1 MSEPSRYE
9 LTAGQRE
16 LQARARELARSAF
29 APTAAST
36 DLTEQYPWAN
46 VAQLRDA
53 GFMGMTLP
61 KSVGGQGL
69 SYLDAVVVI
78 EEMAKACATMGRI
91 TVEANMG
98 AIGAIARYGTPEQL
112 ELAARLVL
120 AGDKPAICITEPN
133 AGSAASEMTTRAD
146 RKGDDYILNGEKY
159 WITGGG
165 VSKLHL
171 IFARVFDD
179 GVEQG
184 IGGFICVRDGVAPD
198 GFVVG
203 RRLYAMGVRG
213 IPETH
218 LEFHDLKVR
227 KSMLLMPP
235 DGLRRGFASLMSAYN
250 AQRVGAGTVALGIAQ
265 GAFEEGLAYLKSRHQ
280 FGRPIAEFQGLQWML
295 ADMSTQLEAARLLL
309 RSAAA
314 SGDAFPDIDKAA
326 RAKIFAAEMAN
337 RVTND
342 ALQFHG
348 SSGYGREAAMERHV
362 RDARM
367 FTIAGG
373 TAQILRTQVAASLLG
388 MKLPQ
393 TRDGYV
399 RQQGRT
405 TSSRAVGDEIELPNS
420 LKHEESR

>member
-1 MSEPSRYE
+1 MYD
-9 LTAGQRE
+9 LTPEQLK
-16 LQARARELARSAF
+16 LQAEARELAQSVF
-29 APTAAST
+29 APTAADT
-36 DLTEQYPWAN
+36 DLTEQYPWHN

-61 KSVGGQGL
+61 KSMGGRGA
-69 SYLDAVVVI
+69 SYLDTVVVI

-98 AIGAIARYGTPEQL
+98 AIGAIAKYGTPEQL
-112 ELAARLVL
+112 ALAAELVL
-120 AGDKPAICITEPN
+120 AGDKPAICISEPN
-133 AGSAASEMTTRAD
+133 AGSAASEMTARAD
-146 RKGDDYILNGEKY
+146 KQGDHYILNGEKY

-171 IFARVFDD
+171 IFARVFED

-184 IGGFICVRDGVAPD
+184 IGAFICVRDDNGPE
-198 GFVVG
+198 GLVVG

-218 LEFHDLKVR
+218 LEFRDLKVH
-227 KSMLLMPP
+227 KSMLIALPG
-235 DGLRRGFASLMSAYN
+235 GLKRGFAALMNAYN

-265 GAFEEGLAYLKSRHQ
+265 GAFEEGTAYLKSRHQ

-309 RSAAA
+309 RAAAA
-314 SGDAFPDIDKAA
+314 SGTDFPDMDKAA
-326 RAKIFAAEMAN
+326 RAKIFAAETAN
-337 RVTND
+337 KVSND
-342 ALQFHG
+342 ALQFYG
-348 SSGYGREAAMERHV
+348 SSGYGRHHPMERHV

-373 TAQILRTQVAASLLG
+373 TAQILRTQVASRILDI
-388 MKLPQ
+388 KLPQ
-393 TRDGYV
+393 TRDGYRKLAEPQLV
-399 RQQGRT
+399 Q
-405 TSSRAVGDEIELPNS
+405 A
-420 LKHEESR
+420 

>member
-1 MSEPSRYE
+1 MYD
-9 LTAGQRE
+9 LTPEQLT
-16 LQARARELARSAF
+16 LQSQARELAQSVF
-29 APTAAST
+29 ASTASDT
-36 DLTEQYPWAN
+36 DLTEQYPWNN
-46 VAQLRDA
+46 VAALRDA

-61 KSVGGQGL
+61 KNLGGRGL
-69 SYLDAVVVI
+69 SYLDTVIVI

-98 AIGAIARYGTPEQL
+98 AIGAIARYGTEEQL
-112 ELAARLVL
+112 KVAADLVL
-120 AGDKPAICITEPN
+120 AGDKPAICISEPN

-184 IGGFICVRDGVAPD
+184 IGAFICVRDDNAPAEL
-198 GFVVG
+198 VVG

-218 LEFHDLKVR
+218 LEFHDLKIH
-227 KSMLLMPP
+227 KSMLVIPP
-235 DGLRRGFASLMSAYN
+235 GGLRRGFASLMTAYN

-265 GAFEEGLAYLKSRHQ
+265 GAFEEGMAYLKSRHQ

-314 SGDAFPDIDKAA
+314 SGADFPDIDKAA

-337 RVTND
+337 KVTND
-342 ALQFHG
+342 ALQFYG
-348 SSGYGREAAMERHV
+348 SSGYGRHNPMERHV

-373 TAQILRTQVAASLLG
+373 TAQILRTQVASKLLG

-393 TRDGYV
+393 TREGYLRV
-399 RQQGRT
+399 
-405 TSSRAVGDEIELPNS
+405 AEDKPA
-420 LKHEESR
+420 

>member
-1 MSEPSRYE
+1 MYD
-9 LTAGQRE
+9 LTPEQLN
-16 LQARARELARSAF
+16 LQVQARELAQSVF
-29 APTAAST
+29 APTAANT
-36 DLTEQYPWAN
+36 DLTEQYPWDN
-46 VAQLRDA
+46 VATLRDA

-61 KSVGGQGL
+61 KSLGGRGL
-69 SYLDAVVVI
+69 SYLDTVVII

-98 AIGAIARYGTPEQL
+98 AIGAIAKYGTEAQL
-112 ELAARLVL
+112 KVAADLVL
-120 AGDKPAICITEPN
+120 AGDKPAICISEPD

-146 RKGDDYILNGEKY
+146 RKGDDYVLNGEKY

-184 IGGFICVRDGVAPD
+184 IGAFICVRDGNTPAEL
-198 GFVVG
+198 VVG

-218 LEFHDLKVR
+218 LEFRDLKVH
-227 KSMLLMPP
+227 KSMLVMPP
-235 DGLRRGFASLMSAYN
+235 GGLKRGFASLMTAYN

-265 GAFEEGLAYLKSRHQ
+265 GAFEEGMAYLKSRQQ

-314 SGDAFPDIDKAA
+314 SGADFPDIDKAA
-326 RAKIFAAEMAN
+326 RAKIFAAETAN
-337 RVTND
+337 KVTND
-342 ALQFHG
+342 SLQFYG
-348 SSGYGREAAMERHV
+348 SSGYGRHNPMERHV

-373 TAQILRTQVAASLLG
+373 TAQILRTQVAATLLG

-393 TRDGYV
+393 TREGFLKAV
-399 RQQGRT
+399 Q
-405 TSSRAVGDEIELPNS
+405 SSNP
-420 LKHEESR
+420 

>member
-1 MSEPSRYE
+1 MYE
-9 LTAGQRE
+9 LTAEQSK
-16 LQARARELARSAF
+16 LQSQARELAQSAF
-29 APTAAST
+29 APTAAET
-36 DLTEQYPWAN
+36 DLTEQYPWGN
-46 VAQLRDA
+46 VAQLREA

-61 KSVGGQGL
+61 KSVGGRGL
-69 SYLDAVVVI
+69 SHLDTVIVI

-98 AIGAIARYGTPEQL
+98 AIGAIAKYGTEEQL
-112 ELAARLVL
+112 KLAASLVL
-120 AGDKPAICITEPN
+120 AGDKPAICISEPN

-146 RKGDDYILNGEKY
+146 KKGDHYILNGEKY

-184 IGGFICVRDGVAPD
+184 IGAFICVRDNDAP
-198 GFVVG
+198 GELVVG

-218 LEFHDLKVR
+218 LEFHDLKIH
-227 KSMLLMPP
+227 KSMLVVPP
-235 DGLRRGFASLMSAYN
+235 GGLKRGFASLMTAYN

-265 GAFEEGLAYLKSRHQ
+265 GAFEEGMAYLKSRHQ

-314 SGDAFPDIDKAA
+314 SGTEFPDIDKAA
-326 RAKIFAAEMAN
+326 RAKIFAAETAN
-337 RVTND
+337 KVTND
-342 ALQFHG
+342 ALQFYG
-348 SSGYGREAAMERHV
+348 SSGYGRHNAMERHV

-373 TAQILRTQVAASLLG
+373 TAQILRTQVASKLLG

-393 TRDGYV
+393 TRDGYLKAA
-399 RQQGRT
+399 QG
-405 TSSRAVGDEIELPNS
+405 SPA
-420 LKHEESR
+420 

>member
-1 MSEPSRYE
+1 MYD
-9 LTAGQRE
+9 LTPEQLK
-16 LQARARELARSAF
+16 LQASARELAQSVF
-29 APTAAST
+29 APTAAET
-36 DLTEQYPWAN
+36 DRTEQYPWDNIAK
-46 VAQLRDA
+46 LREA

-61 KSVGGQGL
+61 KNLGGRGL
-69 SYLDAVVVI
+69 SYLDTVIVI

-98 AIGAIARYGTPEQL
+98 AIGAIVKYGSEEQAK
-112 ELAARLVL
+112 LAARLVL
-120 AGDKPAICITEPN
+120 AGDKPAICISEPN

-146 RKGDDYILNGEKY
+146 KHGDHYILNGEKY

-184 IGGFICVRDGVAPD
+184 VGAFICVREDNEPAEL
-198 GFVVG
+198 VVG

-218 LEFHDLKVR
+218 IEFRDLKIH
-227 KSMLLMPP
+227 KSMMVALPG
-235 DGLRRGFASLMSAYN
+235 GLKRGFAALMTAYN

-265 GAFEEGLAYLKSRHQ
+265 GAFEEGLAYLKSRRQ
-280 FGRPIAEFQGLQWML
+280 FGRPIAEFQGLQWMA

-314 SGDAFPDIDKAA
+314 SGAEFPDIDKAA
-326 RAKIFAAEMAN
+326 RAKIFAAETAN
-337 RVTND
+337 KVTND
-342 ALQFHG
+342 ALQFYG
-348 SSGYGREAAMERHV
+348 SSGYGRHNPMERHV

-373 TAQILRTQVAASLLG
+373 TAQILRTQVASTLLG

-393 TRDGYV
+393 TRDGYSKLAE
-399 RQQGRT
+399 Q
-405 TSSRAVGDEIELPNS
+405 SKA
-420 LKHEESR
+420 

>member
-1 MSEPSRYE
+1 MYD
-9 LTAGQRE
+9 LTPEQLK
-16 LQARARELARSAF
+16 LQAQARELAQSVF
-29 APTAAST
+29 APTAANT
-36 DLTEQYPWAN
+36 DHTEQYPWDN

-61 KSVGGQGL
+61 RSVGGRGL
-69 SYLDAVVVI
+69 SYLDTVIVI

-98 AIGAIARYGTPEQL
+98 AIGAIAKYGSAEQL
-112 ELAARLVL
+112 KLAAELVL
-120 AGDKPAICITEPN
+120 AGDKPAICISEPN
-133 AGSAASEMTTRAD
+133 AGSAASEMSTRAD
-146 RKGDDYILNGEKY
+146 RKGEHYILNGEKY

-171 IFARVFDD
+171 IFARVFED

-184 IGGFICVRDGVAPD
+184 VGAFICVRDDNGPE
-198 GFVVG
+198 GLVVG

-218 LEFHDLKVR
+218 LEFRDLQVH
-227 KSMLLMPP
+227 KSMMVSLPG
-235 DGLRRGFASLMSAYN
+235 GLKRGFAALMTAYN

-265 GAFEEGLAYLKSRHQ
+265 GAFEEGLAYLKSRQQ

-314 SGDAFPDIDKAA
+314 SGAEFPDIDKAA
-326 RAKIFAAEMAN
+326 RAKIFAAETAN
-337 RVTND
+337 KVTND
-342 ALQFHG
+342 ALQFYG
-348 SSGYGREAAMERHV
+348 SSGYGRHNPMERHV

-373 TAQILRTQVAASLLG
+373 TAQILRTQVASTLLG

-393 TRDGYV
+393 TRDGYLKATQ
-399 RQQGRT
+399 R
-405 TSSRAVGDEIELPNS
+405 SSS
-420 LKHEESR
+420 

>member
-1 MSEPSRYE
+1 MYA
-9 LTAGQRE
+9 LTPEQLK
-16 LQARARELARSAF
+16 LQAEARELAQSVF
-29 APTAAST
+29 APTAAET
-36 DLTEQYPWAN
+36 DRTEQYPWDN
-46 VAQLRDA
+46 VAKLRDA

-61 KSVGGQGL
+61 KSLGGRGL
-69 SYLDAVVVI
+69 SHLDTVIVI

-98 AIGAIARYGTPEQL
+98 AIGAIAKYGTPEQQN
-112 ELAARLVL
+112 LAAEVVL
-120 AGDKPAICITEPN
+120 AGDKPAICISEPN
-133 AGSAASEMTTRAD
+133 AGSAASEMTTRAE
-146 RKGDDYILNGEKY
+146 KEGDHYILNGEKY

-171 IFARVFDD
+171 IFARVFED

-184 IGGFICVRDGVAPD
+184 IGAFICVRDENGPAELVI
-198 GFVVG
+198 G

-218 LEFHDLKVR
+218 LEFRNLKIH
-227 KSMLLMPP
+227 KSMMVTLPG
-235 DGLRRGFASLMSAYN
+235 GLRRGFAALMNAYN

-295 ADMSTQLEAARLLL
+295 ADMSTQLEASRLML
-309 RSAAA
+309 RAAAA
-314 SGDAFPDIDKAA
+314 SGEEFPDIDKAA
-326 RAKIFAAEMAN
+326 RAKIFAAETAN
-337 RVTND
+337 KVTND
-342 ALQFHG
+342 ALQFWG
-348 SSGYGREAAMERHV
+348 SSGYARENPMERHV

-373 TAQILRTQVAASLLG
+373 TAQILRTQVASKLLE

-393 TRDGYV
+393 TRDG
-399 RQQGRT
+399 
-405 TSSRAVGDEIELPNS
+405 L
-420 LKHEESR
+420 LKLAEAKAG

>member
-1 MSEPSRYE
+1 MYD
-9 LTAGQRE
+9 LTPEQLK
-16 LQARARELARSAF
+16 LQAQARELAQTVF
-29 APTAAST
+29 APTAANT
-36 DLTEQYPWAN
+36 DQTEQYPWDN

-61 KSVGGQGL
+61 KSLGGRGL
-69 SYLDAVVVI
+69 SYLDTVIVI

-98 AIGAIARYGTPEQL
+98 AIGAIAKYGSQEQL
-112 ELAARLVL
+112 KLAASLVL
-120 AGDKPAICITEPN
+120 AGDKPAICISEPN

-146 RKGDDYILNGEKY
+146 KKGDHYILNGEKY

-171 IFARVFDD
+171 IFARVFED

-184 IGGFICVRDGVAPD
+184 VGAFICVRDDNGPAEL
-198 GFVVG
+198 VVG

-218 LEFHDLKVR
+218 IEFRDLKIH
-227 KSMLLMPP
+227 KSMMVSLPG
-235 DGLRRGFASLMSAYN
+235 GLKRGFAALMTAYN

-265 GAFEEGLAYLKSRHQ
+265 GAFEEGMAYLKSRHQ

-314 SGDAFPDIDKAA
+314 SGAEFPDIDKAA
-326 RAKIFAAEMAN
+326 RAKIFAAETAN
-337 RVTND
+337 KVTND
-342 ALQFHG
+342 ALQFYG
-348 SSGYGREAAMERHV
+348 SSGYGRHNPMERHV

-373 TAQILRTQVAASLLG
+373 TAQILRTQVASKLLE

-393 TRDGYV
+393 TRDGYLKAT
-399 RQQGRT
+399 QG
-405 TSSRAVGDEIELPNS
+405 SPA
-420 LKHEESR
+420 

>member
-1 MSEPSRYE
+1 MYD
-9 LTAGQRE
+9 LTPEQLT
-16 LQARARELARSAF
+16 LQAEARELAQSVF
-29 APTAAST
+29 APTAAET
-36 DLTEQYPWAN
+36 DLTEQYPWDN

-61 KSVGGQGL
+61 KSVGGRGL
-69 SYLDAVVVI
+69 SYLDAVIVI
-78 EEMAKACATMGRI
+78 EEMAKACAAMGRI

-98 AIGAIARYGTPEQL
+98 AIGAIAKYGSPEQL
-112 ELAARLVL
+112 KLAADLVL
-120 AGDKPAICITEPN
+120 AGDKPAICISEPD

-146 RKGDDYILNGEKY
+146 KKGDHYIINGEKY

-165 VSKLHL
+165 VSKLYL

-184 IGGFICVRDGVAPD
+184 IGAFICVRDGEAPAEL
-198 GFVVG
+198 VIG
-203 RRLYAMGVRG
+203 RRLYAMGIRG

-218 LEFHDLKVR
+218 IEFRDLKVH
-227 KSMLLMPP
+227 KSMMLTLPG
-235 DGLRRGFASLMSAYN
+235 GLKRGFASLMTAYN

-265 GAFEEGLAYLKSRHQ
+265 GAFEEGMAYLKSRHQ

-309 RSAAA
+309 RSAAV
-314 SGDAFPDIDKAA
+314 SGAEFPDIDKAA
-326 RAKIFAAEMAN
+326 RAKIFVAEAAN
-337 RVTND
+337 KVTND
-342 ALQFHG
+342 ALQFYG
-348 SSGYGREAAMERHV
+348 SSGYGRHNPMERHV

-373 TAQILRTQVAASLLG
+373 SAQILRTQVASTLLG

-393 TRDGYV
+393 TRDGYFKIA
-399 RQQGRT
+399 Q
-405 TSSRAVGDEIELPNS
+405 SKLS
-420 LKHEESR
+420 

>member
-1 MSEPSRYE
+1 MYE
-9 LTAGQRE
+9 LTSAQFE
-16 LQARARELARSAF
+16 LQARARNLAQSHF
-29 APTAAST
+29 APTAADT
-36 DLTEQYPWAN
+36 DLTEAYPWKN
-46 VAQLRDA
+46 IDLLRDG

-61 KSVGGQGL
+61 KSVGGKGL
-69 SYLDAVVVI
+69 SYLDAVIVV

-98 AIGAIARYGTPEQL
+98 AIGAIAQYGTLGQL
-112 ELAARLVL
+112 KIAAELVL
-120 AGDKPAICITEPN
+120 AGDKPAICISEPN

-146 RKGDDYILNGEKY
+146 KKGEHYILNGEKY

-165 VSKLHL
+165 VSKLYL

-179 GVEQG
+179 GVDQG
-184 IGGFICVRDGVAPD
+184 IGAFICVREGDKPEQLVI
-198 GFVVG
+198 G

-218 LEFHDLKVR
+218 IEFRDLPIH
-227 KSMLLMPP
+227 KSMLVVPP
-235 DGLRRGFASLMSAYN
+235 GGLKRGFASLMTAYN

-265 GAFEEGLAYLKSRHQ
+265 GAFEEGLQYLITRQQ

-314 SGDAFPDIDKAA
+314 SGELFPELEKAA
-326 RAKIFAAEMAN
+326 RAKIFAAETAN

-342 ALQFHG
+342 ALQFYG
-348 SSGYGREAAMERHV
+348 SSGYGRHNPMERHV

-373 TAQILRTQVAASLLG
+373 TAQILRTQVASKLLG

-393 TRDGYV
+393 TRDGY
-399 RQQGRT
+399 QQTAER
-405 TSSRAVGDEIELPNS
+405 
-420 LKHEESR
+420 

>member
-1 MSEPSRYE
+1 MYD
-9 LTAGQRE
+9 LTPEQLE
-16 LQARARELARSAF
+16 LQARARELAQTRF
-29 APTAAST
+29 APTAAHT
-36 DLTEQYPWAN
+36 DQTEQYPWDNIAR
-46 VAQLRDA
+46 LRDA

-61 KSVGGQGL
+61 KSVGGQGR
-69 SYLDAVVVI
+69 SYLDAIIVV
-78 EEMAKACATMGRI
+78 EEMAKACAAMGRI

-98 AIGAIARYGTPEQL
+98 AIGAIAKYGTPEQL
-112 ELAARLVL
+112 KIAADLVL
-120 AGDKPAICITEPN
+120 AGDKPAICISEPR

-146 RKGDDYILNGEKY
+146 KRGDHYVLNGEKY

-171 IFARVFDD
+171 IFARVFED

-184 IGGFICVRDGVAPD
+184 IGGFICVRDGDAPA
-198 GFVVG
+198 GLVVG

-218 LEFHDLKVR
+218 LEFHDLVIH
-227 KSMLLMPP
+227 KSMLVVPP
-235 DGLRRGFASLMSAYN
+235 GGMRRGFASLMTAYN

-265 GAFEEGLAYLKSRHQ
+265 GAFEEGLAYLKTREQ

-309 RSAAA
+309 RYAAA
-314 SGDAFPDIDKAA
+314 SGEQFPDIDKAA
-326 RAKIFAAEMAN
+326 RAKIFAAETAN
-337 RVTND
+337 KVTND
-342 ALQFHG
+342 SLQFFG
-348 SSGYGREAAMERHV
+348 SSGYGRDNSMERHV

-373 TAQILRTQVAASLLG
+373 TAQILRTQVASKLLG

-393 TRDGYV
+393 TRDGY
-399 RQQGRT
+399 
-405 TSSRAVGDEIELPNS
+405 
-420 LKHEESR
+420 LKGQKD

>member
-1 MSEPSRYE
+1 MYD
-9 LTAGQRE
+9 LTPEQLN
-16 LQARARELARSAF
+16 LQAQARELAQSVF
-29 APTAAST
+29 APTAANT
-36 DLTEQYPWAN
+36 DLTEQYPWDN
-46 VAQLRDA
+46 VAALRDA

-61 KSVGGQGL
+61 KSLGGRGL
-69 SYLDAVVVI
+69 SYLDTVVVI

-98 AIGAIARYGTPEQL
+98 AIGAIAKYGTEAQL
-112 ELAARLVL
+112 KVAADLVL
-120 AGDKPAICITEPN
+120 AGDKPAICISEPN

-146 RKGDDYILNGEKY
+146 KKGDDYILNGEKY

-184 IGGFICVRDGVAPD
+184 IGAFICVRDGNSPAEL
-198 GFVVG
+198 VVG

-218 LEFHDLKVR
+218 LEFRDLKVH
-227 KSMLLMPP
+227 KSMLVMPP
-235 DGLRRGFASLMSAYN
+235 GGLKRGFASLMTAYN

-265 GAFEEGLAYLKSRHQ
+265 GAFEEGMTYLKSRHQ

-314 SGDAFPDIDKAA
+314 SGVDFPDIDKAA
-326 RAKIFAAEMAN
+326 RAKIFAAETAN
-337 RVTND
+337 KVTND
-342 ALQFHG
+342 SLQFYG
-348 SSGYGREAAMERHV
+348 SSGYGRHNPMERHV

-373 TAQILRTQVAASLLG
+373 TAQILRTQVAATLLG

-393 TRDGYV
+393 TREGFLKAA
-399 RQQGRT
+399 Q
-405 TSSRAVGDEIELPNS
+405 SSNA
-420 LKHEESR
+420 